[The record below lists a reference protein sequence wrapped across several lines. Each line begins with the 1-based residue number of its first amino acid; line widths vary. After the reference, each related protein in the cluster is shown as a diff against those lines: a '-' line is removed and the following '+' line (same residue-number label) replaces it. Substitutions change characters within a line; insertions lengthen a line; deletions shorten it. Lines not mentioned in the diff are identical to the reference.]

1 MPIKN
6 CVLPMRETIAKQKN
20 NTMKRL
26 FFVILFAIATANLY
40 AQYFMA
46 DTVKLNATYREL
58 LKHPE
63 SKEAQ
68 MAYFEAFPNTW
79 MEYIVTHQFV
89 PDDKE
94 GRKNLYSLG
103 HKHMHAFEYKLN
115 LIPDSSYYKKLVNIA
130 IGARK
135 DADAPSYLQGCVKD
149 HMINHSEEILNALAP
164 LRKGHRFEFWEF
176 YFSNIIAVET
186 IEEELNRLVE
196 LHKDCHPEDVQMMK
210 DAFKYFYNGVNQSS
224 VSYLEAD

>member
-1 MPIKN
+1 
-6 CVLPMRETIAKQKN
+6 
-20 NTMKRL
+20 MKRL

-79 MEYIVTHQFV
+79 MEYIVTYQFV

-115 LIPDSSYYKKLVNIA
+115 LIPDSLYYKKLVNIA

>member
-1 MPIKN
+1 
-6 CVLPMRETIAKQKN
+6 
-20 NTMKRL
+20 MKRL
-26 FFVILFAIATANLY
+26 FFVILLAIATINIY
-40 AQYFMA
+40 AQYKDKGYFMA

-79 MEYIVTHQFV
+79 MEYIVTYQFV

-94 GRKNLYSLG
+94 GRKNLYSVG

-115 LIPDSSYYKKLVNIA
+115 LIPDSLYYKKLVNIA

-135 DADAPSYLQGCVKD
+135 DADAANYLQSCVES
-149 HMINHSEEILNALAP
+149 HMIDHSEQILNALAP

>member
-1 MPIKN
+1 
-6 CVLPMRETIAKQKN
+6 
-20 NTMKRL
+20 MKRL
-26 FFVILFAIATANLY
+26 FFVILFAIATVNSY
-40 AQYFMA
+40 AQYKDKGYFMA

-79 MEYIVTHQFV
+79 MEYIVTYQFV

>member
-1 MPIKN
+1 
-6 CVLPMRETIAKQKN
+6 
-20 NTMKRL
+20 MKRL
-26 FFVILFAIATANLY
+26 FFVILFAIATVNSY
-40 AQYFMA
+40 AQYKDKGYFMA

-79 MEYIVTHQFV
+79 MEYIVTYQFV

-94 GRKNLYSLG
+94 GRKNLYSVG

-115 LIPDSSYYKKLVNIA
+115 LIPDSLYYKKLVNIA

-135 DADAPSYLQGCVKD
+135 DADAANYLQGCVKD

-176 YFSNIIAVET
+176 YFSNIIAEET

-210 DAFKYFYNGVNQSS
+210 DAVKYFYNGVNQSS

>member
-1 MPIKN
+1 
-6 CVLPMRETIAKQKN
+6 
-20 NTMKRL
+20 MKRL

-68 MAYFEAFPNTW
+68 MACFEAFPNTW
-79 MEYIVTHQFV
+79 MEYIVTYQFV

-94 GRKNLYSLG
+94 GRKNLYSVG

-115 LIPDSSYYKKLVNIA
+115 LIPDSLYYKKLVNIA

-135 DADAPSYLQGCVKD
+135 DADAANYLQGCVKD

-176 YFSNIIAVET
+176 YFSNIIAEET

>member
-1 MPIKN
+1 
-6 CVLPMRETIAKQKN
+6 
-20 NTMKRL
+20 MKRL

-79 MEYIVTHQFV
+79 MEYIVTYQFV

-196 LHKDCHPEDVQMMK
+196 LHKDCHPEDVQMIK